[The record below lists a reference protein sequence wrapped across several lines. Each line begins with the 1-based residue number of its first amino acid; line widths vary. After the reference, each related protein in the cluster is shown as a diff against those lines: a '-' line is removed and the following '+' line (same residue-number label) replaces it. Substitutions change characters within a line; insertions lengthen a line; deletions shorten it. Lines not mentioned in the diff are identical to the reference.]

1 MALTMRA
8 PDEQECSMIER
19 AVVEV
24 NVLYLRDAR
33 ALKLDDCQ
41 ERTRWW
47 KMEEEENER
56 KPQQAGVILGHAHV
70 KQSASIEIAVFRSA
84 S

>member
-1 MALTMRA
+1 MTMRT

-24 NVLYLRDAR
+24 NVPTQCQSV
-33 ALKLDDCQ
+33 DDCQ

-56 KPQQAGVILGHAHV
+56 KPQQAGVIYN
-70 KQSASIEIAVFRSA
+70 SAMLT
-84 S
+84 